1 MQKSALLAG
10 LGMFCLMST
19 PCSAGVFADHP
30 GDTIA
35 AFFSEL
41 TQGEGGIGESYDN
54 ARRVALVK
62 NSPFMQG
69 TELTA
74 DQVLSS
80 NEYLINGNWSCHKN
94 SQGREIVEYRAIY
107 KNEPF
112 AAGYGGFVPDSPEEI
127 FANAHFNSAMLKFAM
142 NLGLKGINGGNIDD
156 MDLQKLSYLFI
167 GLNPDSCSYKSIGQA
182 LDASGF
188 VVRLVVRYSCDDS
201 FENSTMEY
209 CGLAYGN
216 SVQELTAEEI
226 SKIAEYV
233 LNKQVIYTRKPL
245 AGDGNREFMDVI
257 RGILDGTINVENS
270 GVSRI

>member
-74 DQVLSS
+74 QQVLDA
-80 NEYLINGNWSCHKN
+80 YDFLLNGSWSCHKD
-94 SQGREIVEYRAIY
+94 SQGRTVVEYSAIY

-142 NLGLKGINGGNIDD
+142 NLGLRGISGENIDD
-156 MDLQKLSYLFI
+156 TDLQKLSYLFI

-188 VVRLVVRYSCDDS
+188 VVRLVVQYSCDDS
-201 FENSTMEY
+201 FENSALEY

-216 SVQELTAEEI
+216 SVQELNSSEI
-226 SKIAEYV
+226 HDIAESV
-233 LNKQVIYTRKPL
+233 LDKQVIYTRKPL
-245 AGDGNREFMDVI
+245 AGEGNREFMDVI

-270 GVSRI
+270 RASKI